1 MAATEHDVVND
12 RYEKDQYDLMRTA
25 IREEL
30 ALVAKTGLIRSNGR
44 HEHRGSKQGGS
55 NGRRRT
61 QGGGKRVRATAD
73 SSSSSSLFSSSNRSA
88 VTPNALN
95 GVLLGGVR

>member
-1 MAATEHDVVND
+1 MATTEHDVLME
-12 RYEKDQYDLMRTA
+12 RYEEEQYDLMRTA
-25 IREEL
+25 IRQEL
-30 ALVAKTGLIRSNGR
+30 ALAAKTGLIRTDVR
-44 HEHRGSKQGGS
+44 HKHRGSKQGSS

-61 QGGGKRVRATAD
+61 QGGGKRVSATAD
-73 SSSSSSLFSSSNRSA
+73 SSSSSSPSLTRSA